1 MRGIKDWYYKNT
13 KNPEYDVHGG
23 TLRFRNDKTER
34 KYTHYRGIK
43 SVVFIRFG
51 FLLGALCFGL
61 FSIVDYFVINDI
73 ATYSI
78 ASRLLVT
85 CPFCIG
91 ISLLTY
97 KKSFVRYAEQ
107 IISFATALAGLSVV
121 LMAVFSQSD
130 GAYLYYAGI
139 IMVIY
144 FPSIFQMRFTT
155 AFWLASL
162 FIVSYSILTAILK
175 DMPMLYWINN
185 LAFLVTATSL
195 ATITSYF
202 PELKNRQEFTA
213 RMLARENELKSRK
226 AKEFAEA
233 ANRAKTEFLT
243 IMNHEFR
250 TPLTAIRGN
259 AEMIDMEIFG
269 SMAENRAQYMEL
281 AGHIKKSSM
290 HLLELINQTLDI
302 AKNNAGMLSVQEHA
316 FDLVRML
323 QDSLSLMDGYEAD
336 KHIHLVF
343 ESTLEEAMFNGDEQR
358 LKQAIVNLLSNAIKF
373 SKTGQTVTVIL
384 ERTDDG
390 YAVMVRDEGAGIPDD
405 DQEKIFRPFE
415 QSRNAMTRKHDG
427 TGLGLPFVKQITEL
441 HRGTVTL
448 HSTLGKGTMV
458 RVTLPV
464 LRKVVL

>member
-1 MRGIKDWYYKNT
+1 MERENPFVEGFSLNVVALSFADVVVEENFVKEHIDTVKPLMRLTCIIAILYYSAFLLLDIYLQDGILYQC
-13 KNPEYDVHGG
+13 
-23 TLRFRNDKTER
+23 L
-34 KYTHYRGIK
+34 
-43 SVVFIRFG
+43 FIRGCVLTTMVCAIVKSYKDDFYKYAHK
-51 FLLGALCFGL
+51 LLA
-61 FSIVDYFVINDI
+61 FSIFSAALGII
-73 ATYSI
+73 AII
-78 ASRLLVT
+78 A
-85 CPFCIG
+85 
-91 ISLLTY
+91 ISEAPLTY
-97 KKSFVRYAEQ
+97 LYYSGLMMVFMFAALLNLKYQHSF
-107 IISFATALAGLSVV
+107 ILSVV
-121 LMAVFSQSD
+121 IIIGYNMLLFFGVKMTTLHAVASNVFLISGTLILSVSNYYQEY
-130 GAYLYYAGI
+130 YL
-139 IMVIY
+139 
-144 FPSIFQMRFTT
+144 RR
-155 AFWLASL
+155 
-162 FIVSYSILTAILK
+162 SYVMTRCFEK
-175 DMPMLYWINN
+175 
-185 LAFLVTATSL
+185 
-195 ATITSYF
+195 
-202 PELKNRQEFTA
+202 EQQ
-213 RMLARENELKSRK
+213 

-250 TPLTAIRGN
+250 TPLTTIRAN
-259 AEMIDMEIFG
+259 SEMIDLEVFG
-269 SMAENRAQYMEL
+269 ALAENQGQYKEL

-302 AKNNAGMLSVQEHA
+302 AKNNAGMLDIHEEA

-323 QDSLSLMDGYEAD
+323 QDCLSLMDGYEAD
-336 KHIHLVF
+336 KNIPLVF

>member
-1 MRGIKDWYYKNT
+1 MFTITIYNILLFVCVDMENL
-13 KNPEYDVHGG
+13 H
-23 TLRFRNDKTER
+23 
-34 KYTHYRGIK
+34 I
-43 SVVFIRFG
+43 VVSNV
-51 FLLGALCFGL
+51 FLISGALIFAVSSYYQEYYLRRSYVMTRCFE
-61 FSIVDYFVINDI
+61 
-73 ATYSI
+73 
-78 ASRLLVT
+78 
-85 CPFCIG
+85 
-91 ISLLTY
+91 
-97 KKSFVRYAEQ
+97 KEQ
-107 IISFATALAGLSVV
+107 
-121 LMAVFSQSD
+121 Q
-130 GAYLYYAGI
+130 
-139 IMVIY
+139 
-144 FPSIFQMRFTT
+144 
-155 AFWLASL
+155 
-162 FIVSYSILTAILK
+162 
-175 DMPMLYWINN
+175 
-185 LAFLVTATSL
+185 
-195 ATITSYF
+195 
-202 PELKNRQEFTA
+202 
-213 RMLARENELKSRK
+213 

-316 FDLVRML
+316 FDLVTML